1 MQLDYERLLHFF
13 ILSVLATFLA
23 IILMDNKHKKTKVL
37 LFSIATVF
45 YSLQAISMLTI
56 MWDMNYHFITNL
68 FEPTNY
74 TVAFT
79 TYREYA
85 WLAIGVIIL
94 LVIVLYFINKYLK
107 IKYNK
112 IRYTIIVI
120 CCIFLVTPFSLI
132 NRFSK
137 VMYKILYNPS
147 YTESY
152 QDLFTEL
159 TGRKFVDKNDIKVNK
174 IGNKNL
180 VLIFLESY
188 EQNFLKEEYF
198 SGISDYVRSLTKE
211 SEFYSNIEQIEGSS
225 WTMAG
230 IHTVLCGT
238 PEIYSV
244 RKNKL
249 FKTVTIS
256 NLVCFTDV
264 LDKAGYNQTYIGG
277 EFKTF
282 AGKSYF
288 LGLHGY
294 DEIYG
299 DKEVFSEL
307 KVEEKDKW
315 GWGAKDHEVFEM
327 AKKKYLELSTENK
340 PFNLTISTIAPHA
353 PTGIFDDRC
362 RNTNEN
368 STLNAIQCDDDLLSD
383 FMQFLKKQPN
393 YKDTIVVL
401 LPDHLLMA
409 SNASDLLNKIGDRKL
424 YSIFLNTGKIG
435 EFNNKILYTDIAR
448 IILDNLEVDS
458 NVEFLL
464 ENKDKKT
471 TEERV
476 KFINDNIEKIRAF
489 NNKTIGQE

>member
-1 MQLDYERLLHFF
+1 MEIAER
-13 ILSVLATFLA
+13 I
-23 IILMDNKHKKTKVL
+23 
-37 LFSIATVF
+37 
-45 YSLQAISMLTI
+45 
-56 MWDMNYHFITNL
+56 
-68 FEPTNY
+68 E
-74 TVAFT
+74 
-79 TYREYA
+79 
-85 WLAIGVIIL
+85 
-94 LVIVLYFINKYLK
+94 
-107 IKYNK
+107 
-112 IRYTIIVI
+112 RY
-120 CCIFLVTPFSLI
+120 
-132 NRFSK
+132 
-137 VMYKILYNPS
+137 
-147 YTESY
+147 
-152 QDLFTEL
+152 
-159 TGRKFVDKNDIKVNK
+159 
-174 IGNKNL
+174 
-180 VLIFLESY
+180 
-188 EQNFLKEEYF
+188 
-198 SGISDYVRSLTKE
+198 
-211 SEFYSNIEQIEGSS
+211 
-225 WTMAG
+225 
-230 IHTVLCGT
+230 
-238 PEIYSV
+238 
-244 RKNKL
+244 
-249 FKTVTIS
+249 
-256 NLVCFTDV
+256 
-264 LDKAGYNQTYIGG
+264 
-277 EFKTF
+277 
-282 AGKSYF
+282 
-288 LGLHGY
+288 
-294 DEIYG
+294 
-299 DKEVFSEL
+299 FSEL